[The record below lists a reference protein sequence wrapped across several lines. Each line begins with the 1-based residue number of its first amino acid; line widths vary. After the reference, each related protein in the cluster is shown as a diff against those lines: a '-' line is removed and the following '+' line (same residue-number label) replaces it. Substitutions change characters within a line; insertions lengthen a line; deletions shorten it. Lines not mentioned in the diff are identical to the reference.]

1 MKDNQQ
7 HYYCES
13 KNVKMILSFMTPAA
27 SNLFKF
33 LSTDTWV
40 DVDAVGLGAV
50 NYHNITDKKIRDSEA
65 AVFYYTYDASLTQG
79 RRK

>member
-1 MKDNQQ
+1 MSLAALN
-7 HYYCES
+7 
-13 KNVKMILSFMTPAA
+13 SF
-27 SNLFKF
+27 KV

-65 AVFYYTYDASLTQG
+65 AVFLW
-79 RRK
+79 RKDEGHDLIYFQEIL